1 MPTKTFLLLLPF
13 LASLLGCSQ
22 PKEPEPQWIALFN
35 GTDLSG
41 WVPKF
46 AGYELGHNYHNTFRV
61 EDGLLKVSY
70 DEYEQFDGE
79 FGHLFYQEPFSHYVL
94 RVEYRFVG
102 EQAPGGA
109 EWAFKNSG
117 AMLHAQAPESM
128 GLEQGFP
135 VSIEAQFLGGGPEG
149 ERPTANLCTPGMH
162 VTIDGRLA
170 EDHCISS
177 TSKTYRGEE
186 WVVVEMV
193 ILGDSLM
200 HHIVQGDTVLTY
212 SRPIIG
218 GGHKPEGYPVP
229 DGRPVRSGYIAL
241 QAESHPLEFRKV
253 ELLRLDGE

>member
-1 MPTKTFLLLLPF
+1 MPSKTLLLLLPF
-13 LASLLGCSQ
+13 LASLFGCSQ

-35 GTDLSG
+35 GEDLSG

-102 EQAPGGA
+102 QQAPGGA

-162 VTIDGRLA
+162 VTINDRLV
-170 EDHCISS
+170 EEHCISS

-186 WVVVEMV
+186 WVTVEMV

-229 DGRPVRSGYIAL
+229 DGTPVKSGYIAL

-253 ELLRLDGE
+253 ELLRLD